1 MLRDIGTWILILTA
15 VLIFGRLWFNMVEWL
30 LSKVKSLLGLNRS
43 HRNWHTFEEETD
55 EER

>member
-15 VLIFGRLWFNMVEWL
+15 ALIFGRLWFNVVEWL
-30 LSKVKSLLGLNRS
+30 LSKVKSILGLNRS
-43 HRNWHTFEEETD
+43 QRNWHTFEEETD

>member
-15 VLIFGRLWFNMVEWL
+15 VLIFGRLWFNVVEWL
-30 LSKVKSLLGLNRS
+30 LSKVKSMLGLNRS
-43 HRNWHTFEEETD
+43 QRNWHTFEEEAN